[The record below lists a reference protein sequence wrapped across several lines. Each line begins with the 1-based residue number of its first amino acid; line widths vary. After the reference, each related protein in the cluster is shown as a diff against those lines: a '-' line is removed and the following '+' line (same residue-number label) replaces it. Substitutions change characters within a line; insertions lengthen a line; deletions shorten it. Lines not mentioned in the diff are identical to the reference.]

1 MSHFSLVCYLTQRGA
16 VKWIKNFFGVKDIN
30 AARQK
35 LERLLQEE
43 DRAVGAQT
51 LKLVDGERTRVVIR
65 HLLNTLLP
73 QGNKAALGTFD
84 IFVRDN
90 ELVRCL
96 TER

>member
-1 MSHFSLVCYLTQRGA
+1 MSHFSLMCYLTQWDA

-35 LERLLQEE
+35 LGRLLQEE
-43 DRAVGAQT
+43 DRAIGAQT

-65 HLLNTLLP
+65 HLLNTLLL
-73 QGNKAALGTFD
+73 QGNKAALGTFNV
-84 IFVRDN
+84 FVDDN
-90 ELVRCL
+90 ELVPCL